1 MGKRYFNNIKWI
13 IRPKVFVIRRIF
25 KISKE
30 EWIMG
35 RIACMGQDVLK
46 LLNIGVPI
54 LNVQKG
60 RIDLISQKSKNIVR
74 TAQIVP
80 FIYRDDIKDLILQQ
94 ELLYGNMMKPPIALY
109 MDSFSDLTDQ
119 LFLHR
124 KKRWSF
130 CANFSDINHTMEFK
144 KKFEVIGLLSMDS
157 LIEHYRFFFNLFRQR
172 YPSVPIIFMHFPV
185 KLDKREKFNFRY
197 KKIKEA
203 IDILEKEFQQ
213 FYSFTVDEE
222 IVNWPEELI
231 PGLEKFP
238 YHYNKET
245 YQNLANQIKESGVF
259 AKFI

>member
-74 TAQIVP
+74 TAQVVP

-124 KKRWSF
+124 KK
-130 CANFSDINHTMEFK
+130 K
-144 KKFEVIGLLSMDS
+144 VVILCQ
-157 LIEHYRFFFNLFRQR
+157 LFRYQ
-172 YPSVPIIFMHFPV
+172 S
-185 KLDKREKFNFRY
+185 
-197 KKIKEA
+197 
-203 IDILEKEFQQ
+203 
-213 FYSFTVDEE
+213 
-222 IVNWPEELI
+222 
-231 PGLEKFP
+231 
-238 YHYNKET
+238 YNG
-245 YQNLANQIKESGVF
+245 I
-259 AKFI
+259 